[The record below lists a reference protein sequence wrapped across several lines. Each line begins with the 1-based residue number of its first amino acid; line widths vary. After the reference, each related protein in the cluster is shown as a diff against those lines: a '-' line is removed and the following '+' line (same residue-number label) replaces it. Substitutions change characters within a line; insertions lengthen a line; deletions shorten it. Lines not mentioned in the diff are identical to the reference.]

1 MISARFLDF
10 AEISRQIAKILQDH
24 GISRISAEIS
34 RDFQRFPEI
43 CEDFVGFLCKCTRF
57 PRVTDPSA
65 CGM

>member
-34 RDFQRFPEI
+34 RDFQRFLKI
-43 CEDFVGFLCKCTRF
+43 SWDFYASVRDFRE
-57 PRVTDPSA
+57 
-65 CGM
+65 